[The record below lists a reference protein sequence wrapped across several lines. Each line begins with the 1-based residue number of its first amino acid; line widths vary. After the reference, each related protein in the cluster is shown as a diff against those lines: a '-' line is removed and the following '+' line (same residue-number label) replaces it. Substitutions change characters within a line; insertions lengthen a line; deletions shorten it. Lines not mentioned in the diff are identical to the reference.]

1 MAKKYVAMDG
11 NEAVAYVAYRCNEV
25 CGIYPITPSSN
36 MAEWCDA
43 WAAKGVKNLWG
54 TVPSVM
60 EMQSEGGAAGTVHG
74 SLLTGSLTTTFTA
87 SQGLLLKIPNM
98 FKIAGELIPTVFHIS
113 ARALATHAL
122 SIFGDH
128 SDVMSA
134 RSTGFAMLASASV
147 QEAMDMA
154 LISHAATLEARIPF
168 MHFFDGFRT
177 SHEVSKVE
185 VISEDVMR
193 EMIQDDLVIAH
204 RQRALNPDNPS
215 IRGTAQNP
223 DVYFQ
228 CRERCNPF
236 YDACSGIVQK
246 QMDKFAQLT
255 GRQYKLFE
263 YVGAKDAENVLILM
277 GSGCEVAHEALDALN
292 AKGAKLGLLKVRLY
306 RPFSVRDFVGALP
319 STTKKIAV
327 LDRTKEPGATGEPL
341 YQDVLC
347 GIAEALANGC
357 KHLTHGMPVIVG
369 GRYGLASKDFTPA
382 MVKAV
387 YDNLAQ
393 ATPKNHFTVGIVDD
407 VTHTSLPV
415 DKNFST
421 EPDNVIRAMFYGL
434 GSDGTVGA
442 NKNTIKIIGEE
453 QYAQGYFVYDS
464 KKSGSI
470 TVSHVRFG
478 PNPIRSSYL
487 ISKANF
493 VACHQ
498 PTFPDRYDMSAN
510 LIEGGTLLINTP
522 FGPDKVWETLPSV
535 TQKSLI
541 EKKAKL
547 FVIDAN
553 KVAQETGMGSRINTI
568 MQVCF
573 FALSGVLPKD
583 VAIEKIKTSIKK
595 TYGKKGDDVVAQNIA
610 AVDKTLE
617 CLFEV
622 SIPATVGNKQ
632 LLPPVASDATE
643 FVKLVLGPII
653 AGFGDDM
660 PVSAF
665 TPVQDG
671 AFPTDTARYEKRDL
685 ALEIPTWD
693 TESCIQCLKCVAICP
708 HAVIRGKFYDAAELA
723 KAPATFKST
732 DSKAP
737 EFKGQKFTLQVSVH
751 DCTGCGLCVET
762 CPAKSKTV
770 EGGKAINMAPQVPL
784 RESEGLN
791 WEFFLSLPDTD
802 RTKIKTTMLRQMQ
815 VMRPLFE
822 FSGACP
828 GCGETPYV
836 KMLTQLFGDRL
847 LVANATGCSSIYG
860 GNLPTTPYAKNPQGR
875 GPAWANSLFEDNAEF
890 GLGFRLAVDK
900 QNEFAKELLVKLASV
915 LGDDLVTSI
924 TQASQKDEAEI
935 ALQRDRVSALKKK
948 LLTLNKPEAKMLLSL
963 VDSLVKRSVWILGGD
978 GWAYDI
984 GYGGLDHVLA
994 SGRNVNILVLDTEV
1008 YSNTGGQSSKSTPKG
1023 AVAKFSAS
1031 GKKLAKKD
1039 MGLIAMTYGH
1049 VYVASIAIGAN
1060 DNQTLKAMAE
1070 AEAYDGVS
1078 LIIAYSHCINHGI
1091 NMTKGGK
1098 QQKALVDSG
1107 LLLLYRFD
1115 PTRAASGLN
1124 PLQLDSKPNP
1134 NAASVLDF
1142 YNSENRFRMLMKSDP
1157 EVAQKLAEEA
1167 AADAAE
1173 RYQKYQYLAGQAMSA
1188 EVKK

>member
-1 MAKKYVAMDG
+1 
-11 NEAVAYVAYRCNEV
+11 
-25 CGIYPITPSSN
+25 
-36 MAEWCDA
+36 
-43 WAAKGVKNLWG
+43 
-54 TVPSVM
+54 
-60 EMQSEGGAAGTVHG
+60 
-74 SLLTGSLTTTFTA
+74 
-87 SQGLLLKIPNM
+87 
-98 FKIAGELIPTVFHIS
+98 
-113 ARALATHAL
+113 
-122 SIFGDH
+122 
-128 SDVMSA
+128 
-134 RSTGFAMLASASV
+134 
-147 QEAMDMA
+147 
-154 LISHAATLEARIPF
+154 
-168 MHFFDGFRT
+168 
-177 SHEVSKVE
+177 
-185 VISEDVMR
+185 
-193 EMIQDDLVIAH
+193 
-204 RQRALNPDNPS
+204 
-215 IRGTAQNP
+215 
-223 DVYFQ
+223 
-228 CRERCNPF
+228 
-236 YDACSGIVQK
+236 
-246 QMDKFAQLT
+246 
-255 GRQYKLFE
+255 
-263 YVGAKDAENVLILM
+263 
-277 GSGCEVAHEALDALN
+277 
-292 AKGAKLGLLKVRLY
+292 
-306 RPFSVRDFVGALP
+306 
-319 STTKKIAV
+319 
-327 LDRTKEPGATGEPL
+327 
-341 YQDVLC
+341 
-347 GIAEALANGC
+347 
-357 KHLTHGMPVIVG
+357 
-369 GRYGLASKDFTPA
+369 
-382 MVKAV
+382 
-387 YDNLAQ
+387 
-393 ATPKNHFTVGIVDD
+393 
-407 VTHTSLPV
+407 
-415 DKNFST
+415 
-421 EPDNVIRAMFYGL
+421 
-434 GSDGTVGA
+434 
-442 NKNTIKIIGEE
+442 
-453 QYAQGYFVYDS
+453 
-464 KKSGSI
+464 
-470 TVSHVRFG
+470 
-478 PNPIRSSYL
+478 
-487 ISKANF
+487 
-493 VACHQ
+493 
-498 PTFPDRYDMSAN
+498 
-510 LIEGGTLLINTP
+510 
-522 FGPDKVWETLPSV
+522 
-535 TQKSLI
+535 
-541 EKKAKL
+541 
-547 FVIDAN
+547 
-553 KVAQETGMGSRINTI
+553 
-568 MQVCF
+568 
-573 FALSGVLPKD
+573 
-583 VAIEKIKTSIKK
+583 
-595 TYGKKGDDVVAQNIA
+595 
-610 AVDKTLE
+610 
-617 CLFEV
+617 
-622 SIPATVGNKQ
+622 
-632 LLPPVASDATE
+632 
-643 FVKLVLGPII
+643 
-653 AGFGDDM
+653 
-660 PVSAF
+660 
-665 TPVQDG
+665 
-671 AFPTDTARYEKRDL
+671 
-685 ALEIPTWD
+685 
-693 TESCIQCLKCVAICP
+693 
-708 HAVIRGKFYDAAELA
+708 
-723 KAPATFKST
+723 
-732 DSKAP
+732 KAP

-978 GWAYDI
+978 GWAYDA

-1039 MGLIAMTYGH
+1039 MGLIAMTYGQ

-1142 YNSENRFRMLMKSDP
+1142 YNSENRFRMLMK
-1157 EVAQKLAEEA
+1157 
-1167 AADAAE
+1167 
-1173 RYQKYQYLAGQAMSA
+1173 
-1188 EVKK
+1188 